1 MISINEILKRHGIG
15 ESLGIKI
22 KETKGYGENYK
33 KITKCKSLAIS
44 GETKAI
50 KNSINGVIKEQIQ
63 ARGESSN
70 IKVEDNVEIK
80 SYKDIK
86 KENGL
91 VPRSEKFLGLGKD
104 TVIKCL
110 GHTRETVRSIMKKEF
125 GKPKIDG
132 TKDIFN
138 NGDII
143 IRYDK
148 EDYTAGIDIFKGE
161 LQNFSKRDK
170 IIIGEP
176 EDEFEKRMDKL
187 FGRTLLDKGNG
198 VYYERFRD
206 CTIRCKG
213 GKVHSVTFNYNRA
226 KIEKERRER
235 AQAFE
240 RRMNTLAS
248 IKYVTSY

>member
-1 MISINEILKRHGIG
+1 MININEILRRNGIG

-22 KETKGYGENYK
+22 KDTKSYGESYK
-33 KITKCKSLAIS
+33 KLTKCKSLAIA

-50 KNSINGVIKEQIQ
+50 KNSINGVIKDQIQ

-70 IKVEDNVEIK
+70 IKVEDDLRIK

-86 KENGL
+86 RENGL
-91 VPRSEKFLGLGKD
+91 IPRSEKFFGLGRD

-110 GHTRETVRSIMKKEF
+110 GHTREQVRSIMKKEY
-125 GKPKIDG
+125 GKPRIAGD
-132 TKDIFN
+132 KDIFN
-138 NGDII
+138 NGDIV

-161 LQNFSKRDK
+161 FQNFSKRDK
-170 IIIGEP
+170 LIIGEP
-176 EDEFEKRMDKL
+176 EEEFEKRMNKL

-198 VYYERFRD
+198 VYYERSRD

-213 GKVHSVTFNYNRA
+213 GKVHSVTFNYDRK
-226 KIEKERRER
+226 KIEEERRRR
-235 AQAFE
+235 AREYEQ
-240 RRMNTLAS
+240 RLNNLAN
-248 IKYVTSY
+248 IKYIYS